1 MYICYTEKAL
11 YLKFKTME
19 RLINLS
25 RRRVASVKTTFFRY
39 LYEEIDWK
47 QQLLIITGSRGTG
60 KTTLLLQRI
69 SQSEEASI
77 YLSLDDFYFESN
89 RFLLLAE
96 KLHDKGYRNFYIDEV
111 HQYEY
116 WSKDLKNLYDSFP
129 DIRIVAT
136 GSSILQIDR
145 GQADLSRRA
154 VMYSLEGLSFRE
166 FIELEYGQKFPIYS
180 LEEILED
187 HTELS
192 IGINDKIDVLTV
204 FQEYLNYGYYPFFM
218 DEKKFYHQKLQQV
231 VHLITEIDI
240 PSVENVSYTTIR
252 NMKKLLYV
260 ISQSVPFTPN
270 IQNLSNKIGV
280 PRNAIL
286 KALDLLSRAGIL
298 NLLRSSN
305 QGVSYLQKPE
315 KIYLNNSNLA
325 FTLSGDNPN
334 KGNLRETFF
343 LNQLQVKHE
352 VTSSKFADFMV
363 DTTYTFEVGGA
374 SKTDKQIQGV
384 PLAFIAADDI
394 KNGNESKIP
403 LWLFGFLY

>member
-1 MYICYTEKAL
+1 
-11 YLKFKTME
+11 ME
-19 RLINLS
+19 RLISLS
-25 RRRVASVKTTFFRY
+25 KRKVASIKTTFYRY
-39 LYEEIDWK
+39 LYKEIDWE
-47 QQLLIITGSRGTG
+47 QRLLIITGSRGTG
-60 KTTLLLQRI
+60 KTTLLVQHM
-69 SQSEEASI
+69 SQSEETSI

-96 KLHDKGYRNFYIDEV
+96 ELHEKGYRNFYIDEV
-111 HQYEY
+111 HQYEH
-116 WSKDLKNLYDSFP
+116 WSKDLKNLYDGYP

-154 VMYSLEGLSFRE
+154 VVYSLEGLSFRE
-166 FIELEYGQKFPIYS
+166 FIELEYGEQFTAYNLK
-180 LEEILED
+180 EILEN

-192 IGINDKIDVLTV
+192 VGLNDKLDMLTM
-204 FQEYLNYGYYPFFM
+204 FQNYLNYGYYPFFK
-218 DEKKFYHQKLQQV
+218 DRKKFYHQKLQQV
-231 VHLITEIDI
+231 VHLITEVDI
-240 PSVENVSYTTIR
+240 PSVENVSYATIR

-270 IQNLSNKIGV
+270 IQGLSNKIEV

-286 KALDLLSRAGIL
+286 KALDLLTRAGIL

-315 KIYLNNSNLA
+315 KIYLDNPNLA
-325 FTLSGDNPN
+325 FTLSGEKPN

-363 DTTYTFEVGGA
+363 DSIYTFEVGGA
-374 SKTDKQIQGV
+374 TKTDKQILGIPQ
-384 PLAFIAADDI
+384 AFIAADDI
-394 KNGNESKIP
+394 KNGSKNKIP